1 MENHTVRTI
10 EVADEGLCML
20 QCYLEPNCVSYNFC
34 KIKQASGKHKCD
46 LNSATIEHDED
57 LVKYESCI
65 YRQAEVRMKLLS
77 QERDIL
83 RSVRYKTNN
92 PLSSYSTHL
101 LISSSNRPN

>member
-1 MENHTVRTI
+1 
-10 EVADEGLCML
+10 ML

-34 KIKQASGKHKCD
+34 KIKHASGKHKCD

-83 RSVRYKTNN
+83 RSVRYKTKN
-92 PLSSYSTHL
+92 PLSSYSTPL